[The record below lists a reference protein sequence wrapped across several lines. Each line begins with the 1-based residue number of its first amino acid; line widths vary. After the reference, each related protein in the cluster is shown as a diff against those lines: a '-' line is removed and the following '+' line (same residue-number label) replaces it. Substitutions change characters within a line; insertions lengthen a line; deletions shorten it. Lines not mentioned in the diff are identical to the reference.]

1 MIHTP
6 CSIYTKTAIYLAL
19 FPVLPLVLDCANASW
34 FVCLDCVF
42 QSSHEHVPFFSTAHN
57 MLFPSDSL
65 VELKSSTLITEACL
79 LPVIAPLSFGSLL
92 LPPLMWAWWVSQNQS
107 MRWAT
112 NLTRPLAALIIAC
125 CILGHGLG
133 VSLALFHAFATS
145 YLVIRNDFE
154 TVFIQL
160 KCSGRLHRSISIGGS
175 GAIVFVSAIF
185 YYFE

>member
-6 CSIYTKTAIYLAL
+6 CSIYIETAIYSAL

-42 QSSHEHVPFFSTAHN
+42 QSSHEHVPFFQRHATYSFHLTPRWNWSHQHWLHKHAY
-57 MLFPSDSL
+57 FRSL
-65 VELKSSTLITEACL
+65 
-79 LPVIAPLSFGSLL
+79 PPLSFGSPL
-92 LPPLMWAWWVSQNQS
+92 LPPLMWAWWVSQNRS

-112 NLTRPLAALIIAC
+112 NLTRPFAALVIAC
-125 CILGHGLG
+125 CIPGHGLG
-133 VSLALFHAFATS
+133 VGLALFHAFATS
-145 YLVIRNDFE
+145 YLVIGNDFE

-160 KCSGRLHRSISIGGS
+160 ECSGRLHRSISIGGS